1 VGQPDISKST
11 STTAS
16 STRAAGAPL
25 DLGDNDE
32 LMKYL
37 DSLVQL
43 GGTDAVVKWAE
54 RELRPG
60 RHITYVGRKGS
71 EPETVEIAD
80 RSIWKLDDTG
90 KPSSTALL
98 APLTDEKFGASEVFG
113 VWARPQAD
121 EPFALRIRSLTGGAA
136 RK

>member
-11 STTAS
+11 GTTAA
-16 STRAAGAPL
+16 STRSAGAPL

-32 LMKYL
+32 MMKYL

-43 GGTDAVVKWAE
+43 GGTSAVVKWAE

-60 RHITYVGRKGS
+60 RQITYIGRKGS

-80 RSIWKLDDTG
+80 RSIWKLDDSG

-98 APLTDEKFGASEVFG
+98 APLTDEAFGASEVFG

-121 EPFALRIRSLTGGAA
+121 EPFALRIRSIVGSA
-136 RK
+136 KK